1 MKKRR
6 SIGQVLIDFRT
17 ILILIFLIAIFT
29 YLKPVFIN
37 PMNLLNMLK
46 RQSFTMI
53 AAFGMTFLLTLGVF
67 DMSAGSTVALV
78 GIVLAYGLNKG
89 VSAAVMLP
97 AVVILSIVCG
107 LINGIIVVK
116 GKIPAFLTTLAT
128 MNIYRGLAQT
138 ISDGKTISIKLKW
151 LTNLFGNGTLLGIP
165 TPVIIMLIFLVV
177 AAFLFYKTKL
187 GFYYRCIGGNIE
199 ASKVAGINVNLIQI
213 VAFCMMGLAA
223 GAAGLIECGL
233 MNAGMPD
240 LGSDLAMDAIAAAV
254 LGGTAISG
262 GLGTIWGTIGGA
274 LIMGILNSGLALM
287 GAQTPVQLF
296 VKGLVIIAAI
306 LMDNMLKSR
315 KTVVKA

>member
-6 SIGQVLIDFRT
+6 SIGQILIDFRT

-37 PMNLLNMLK
+37 PINLLNMLK

-128 MNIYRGLAQT
+128 MNMSTRTGT
-138 ISDGKTISIKLKW
+138 STSI
-151 LTNLFGNGTLLGIP
+151 
-165 TPVIIMLIFLVV
+165 TPPKAWRVTPPS
-177 AAFLFYKTKL
+177 AAT
-187 GFYYRCIGGNIE
+187 
-199 ASKVAGINVNLIQI
+199 
-213 VAFCMMGLAA
+213 
-223 GAAGLIECGL
+223 
-233 MNAGMPD
+233 
-240 LGSDLAMDAIAAAV
+240 
-254 LGGTAISG
+254 
-262 GLGTIWGTIGGA
+262 
-274 LIMGILNSGLALM
+274 SGLSTFPTSSPPKCPR
-287 GAQTPVQLF
+287 QPRNTPSAF
-296 VKGLVIIAAI
+296 PCTIPWT
-306 LMDNMLKSR
+306 KS
-315 KTVVKA
+315 AP